1 MVGAGPTERPC
12 RVSKFALLLACSC
25 LLGGAPAKAFWE
37 RSQLQACRE
46 APTAIERERLQCWV
60 FAPVYE
66 WPRPIAADYAPR
78 PLRHKSPRW
87 RK

>member
-1 MVGAGPTERPC
+1 VLKTILLVAGF
-12 RVSKFALLLACSC
+12 S
-25 LLGGAPAKAFWE
+25 LLGCASGAAFWE

-46 APTAIERERLQCWV
+46 APTAGERERLQCWV

-66 WPRPIAADYAPR
+66 WPRPIAADYVPRSPRGR
-78 PLRHKSPRW
+78 PLRL